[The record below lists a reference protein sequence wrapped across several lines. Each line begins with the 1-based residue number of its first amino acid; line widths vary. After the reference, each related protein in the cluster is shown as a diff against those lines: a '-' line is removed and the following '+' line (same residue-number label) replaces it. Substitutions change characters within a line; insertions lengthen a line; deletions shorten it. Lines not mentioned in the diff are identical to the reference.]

1 MAGVDES
8 GDDELWAPLYTYR
21 NSLNQ
26 GEGGDMTA
34 PTRPP
39 PSRRGARGT
48 KRKAANQH
56 TAAAHD
62 RKLTLSTTLPYLY
75 YGGMNKLAKHGC

>member
-1 MAGVDES
+1 MAGVEEGGEDEH
-8 GDDELWAPLYTYR
+8 WAPLYTYR

-39 PSRRGARGT
+39 PSSRRGARGT
-48 KRKAANQH
+48 KRKAAQQQ
-56 TAAAHD
+56 AAHD
-62 RKLTLSTTLPYLY
+62 GETSKD
-75 YGGMNKLAKHGC
+75 